1 MLRQRRY
8 LADQWLL
15 SLHYGNGML
24 FIPVGSSSAIKRKN
38 IKVCLSRCCLHMDS
52 DDSLGWSHFTLYSSE
67 QSLGLVIVKL
77 FTEPER
83 TYLHY
88 EVLDS
93 ESGFWNSV
101 SALWSII
108 FEVFISQFTSL
119 CLEQMNN

>member
-1 MLRQRRY
+1 
-8 LADQWLL
+8 
-15 SLHYGNGML
+15 
-24 FIPVGSSSAIKRKN
+24 
-38 IKVCLSRCCLHMDS
+38 MDS